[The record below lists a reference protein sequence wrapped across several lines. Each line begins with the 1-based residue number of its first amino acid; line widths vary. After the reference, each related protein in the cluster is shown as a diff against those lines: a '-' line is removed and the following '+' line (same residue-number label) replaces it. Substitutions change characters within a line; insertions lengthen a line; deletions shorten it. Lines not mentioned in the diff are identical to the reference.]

1 MSVPFSRVLQ
11 PPDDYADHVNA
22 APYAIEPLVLPA
34 DIDAPNAGEF
44 LEFGELS
51 DALVLETWGN
61 ADRLSPLRARLQ
73 YWRDNP
79 YTQVRLFFVRLDGR
93 MVARSWVR
101 FGVQENVHT
110 AILHMHVLREFSGR
124 GIGRTLLG
132 HAEALAVSRG
142 CTTLQ
147 TFTEHPAD
155 FDAEGA
161 GLLRPATGTGGVP
174 AEAAGVR
181 FALRAGYR
189 LEQVER
195 FSALPLPKGGDKGG
209 DDGGYESGDVWAALE
224 NEAREK
230 AGGQYELL
238 HWTDHCPEE
247 LAEQLS
253 VLMSR
258 MSTDTPVGALN
269 YDEESWDAAR
279 VRHVEDTWKKAGMS
293 SLVASARHRA
303 TGELAAYSVLQVTDL
318 KPWLA
323 NQDDTLVASHHRG
336 HRLGM
341 LVKLLNIRRLLAGY
355 PRVERIITFNAAEND
370 HMLSINVALGFRP
383 AGYDG
388 EWQKTL

>member
-1 MSVPFSRVLQ
+1 M
-11 PPDDYADHVNA
+11 NA
-22 APYAIEPLVLPA
+22 APYVIEPLVLPA
-34 DIDAPNAGEF
+34 TADSPDAREF
-44 LEFGELS
+44 REFGELS

-61 ADRLSPLRARLQ
+61 ADRLLPLEARLQ

-79 YTQVRLFFVRLDGR
+79 YAQVRLFFVRVDGR
-93 MVARSWVR
+93 MAGRSWMR
-101 FGVQENVHT
+101 FGILENVRT
-110 AILHMHVLREFSGR
+110 ALLHVIVLRNFRGR
-124 GIGRTLLG
+124 GIGRALLA
-132 HAEALAVSRG
+132 HAEQVAASRG

-155 FDAEGA
+155 FDAEGP

-174 AEAAGVR
+174 AEADGVR
-181 FALRAGYR
+181 FALRANYR

-195 FSALPLPKGGDKGG
+195 FSALPLPPSADTL
-209 DDGGYESGDVWAALE
+209 DALE
-224 NEAREK
+224 AEALQK
-230 AGGQYELL
+230 AGERYELL
-238 HWTDHCPEE
+238 HWRDRCPED
-247 LAEQLS
+247 LAEQLA

-258 MSTDTPVGALN
+258 MSTDTPVGALS
-269 YDEESWDAAR
+269 YDAESWDVAR
-279 VRHVEDTWKKAGMS
+279 VRHVEKRWKQAGLD
-293 SLVASARHRA
+293 SLVACARHRG
-303 TGELAAYSVLQVTDL
+303 TGELAAYSVLQVAEG

-355 PRVERIITFNAAEND
+355 PDVERIVTFNAVEND
-370 HMLSINVALGFRP
+370 HMLSINVALGFKP

>member
-1 MSVPFSRVLQ
+1 
-11 PPDDYADHVNA
+11 VNA
-22 APYAIEPLVLPA
+22 ASYVIEPLVLPA
-34 DIDAPNAGEF
+34 AIDSPDAAEF

-61 ADRLSPLRARLQ
+61 ADRLLPLQARLL

-93 MVARSWVR
+93 MVARSWIR
-101 FGVQENVHT
+101 FGVRENVQT
-110 AILHMHVLREFSGR
+110 AILHVIVLTEFRGR
-124 GIGRTLLG
+124 GLGQALLV
-132 HAEALAVSRG
+132 HAEELAASRG

-155 FDAEGA
+155 FDAGGP
-161 GLLRPATGTGGVP
+161 GLLAPATGTGGVP
-174 AEAAGVR
+174 AEADGVR
-181 FALRAGYR
+181 FALRAKYR

-195 FSALPLPKGGDKGG
+195 FSALPLPGAPGGLGSEVKDGTSTG
-209 DDGGYESGDVWAALE
+209 DTWAALE
-224 NEAREK
+224 HEALEK
-230 AGGQYELL
+230 AGEHYELL
-238 HWTDHCPEE
+238 HWTDRCPDE
-247 LAEQLS
+247 LAEQLA

-258 MSTDTPVGALN
+258 MSTDAPAGALN
-269 YDEESWDAAR
+269 HDEEFWDVAR
-279 VRHVEDTWKKAGMS
+279 VRNVEDMWTKAGLTT
-293 SLVASARHRA
+293 LVACARQRV
-303 TGELAAYSVLQVTDL
+303 TGELAAYSVLQVSEL

-336 HRLGM
+336 HRLGV
-341 LVKLLNIRRLLAGY
+341 LVKLLNLRQLLAGY